1 MRKGMAR
8 VPAYWFHWW
17 PERRSLE
24 FYVKVYWVVRE
35 RRVRKS
41 NKDAVMAIMRELAG
55 RCDISVTHLR
65 REGDKK
71 NAHTTQKF
79 LRHTRGCSL
88 V

>member
-35 RRVRKS
+35 RRIRKS
-41 NKDAVMAIMRELAG
+41 NKDKVLEVMREL
-55 RCDISVTHLR
+55 S
-65 REGDKK
+65 
-71 NAHTTQKF
+71 
-79 LRHTRGCSL
+79 
-88 V
+88 